1 MVGKSSLLS
10 NSLLLDILDI
20 FWVTN
25 PRPTGDFAL
34 VPKTA
39 LEAVPSFLFKLP
51 TKTAF
56 RKYLC
61 WFSMQT
67 RNLVHS
73 MPVID
78 DSSQDPAMCICVYIY
93 NYVYIYSYIYNYIYI
108 YICIHIDNPFYWCS
122 MHSIDAKHP
131 SVTNGWSP
139 MTLLGPFR
147 RPRSPSFPAE
157 HGAPGKPRPND
168 SMPGRHRWE
177 GHFSVLF
184 SLVFKMWDKN
194 VGKRLG
200 HLDVVLWDFRL
211 WEKMRY
217 FDVFLL

>member
-93 NYVYIYSYIYNYIYI
+93 IIMYIYIYIYIYNYIYI
-108 YICIHIDNPFYWCS
+108 YIYAYILII
-122 MHSIDAKHP
+122 HSIDAQCI
-131 SVTNGWSP
+131 
-139 MTLLGPFR
+139 LLMQNIPALQTAD
-147 RPRSPSFPAE
+147 PR
-157 HGAPGKPRPND
+157 
-168 SMPGRHRWE
+168 
-177 GHFSVLF
+177 
-184 SLVFKMWDKN
+184 
-194 VGKRLG
+194 
-200 HLDVVLWDFRL
+200 
-211 WEKMRY
+211 
-217 FDVFLL
+217 